1 MSFFDLKMLKGKPT
15 KFKKIKLLK
24 IYAFGTKKFKKKI
37 KFVIHMNLW
46 KYG

>member
-24 IYAFGTKKFKKKI
+24 IYAFGTKKFKKKKKI
-37 KFVIHMNLW
+37 VIHMNL
-46 KYG
+46 